1 MMADIGDM
9 VIYSYGCS
17 PVGNQ
22 KVVMSIGSKAED
34 PERLAAFVDW
44 LYSPE
49 GIRNNRAQ
57 TSGGMAGPEGLC
69 WEYGEDGPYLTD
81 FGKKALLGEDV
92 EVPEEWGKGTWSE
105 GISALN
111 YSTVA
116 SCELDEKG
124 YPYAYLLWDSVRN
137 MNISPLEIDW
147 REKMGAETT
156 MEYLQKN
163 NKILVSPGTGYMA
176 PQENSEMAAIRRQ
189 CRKVIQEYS
198 WNMVFAAD
206 EAEFNR
212 LYEQM
217 CKEVKELGYETMLDI
232 DLWNAKKKEDARWEA
247 VRNYEK

>member
-92 EVPEEWGKGTWSE
+92 EVPEDGGKVPGRKE
-105 GISALN
+105 
-111 YSTVA
+111 
-116 SCELDEKG
+116 
-124 YPYAYLLWDSVRN
+124 YPH
-137 MNISPLEIDW
+137 
-147 REKMGAETT
+147 
-156 MEYLQKN
+156 
-163 NKILVSPGTGYMA
+163 
-176 PQENSEMAAIRRQ
+176 
-189 CRKVIQEYS
+189 
-198 WNMVFAAD
+198 
-206 EAEFNR
+206 
-212 LYEQM
+212 
-217 CKEVKELGYETMLDI
+217 
-232 DLWNAKKKEDARWEA
+232 
-247 VRNYEK
+247 

>member
-1 MMADIGDM
+1 
-9 VIYSYGCS
+9 
-17 PVGNQ
+17 
-22 KVVMSIGSKAED
+22 MSIGSKAED

-116 SCELDEKG
+116 SCELQAVPEG
-124 YPYAYLLWDSVRN
+124 QSGGVRQAGGRHPPQRLQAY
-137 MNISPLEIDW
+137 E
-147 REKMGAETT
+147 
-156 MEYLQKN
+156 
-163 NKILVSPGTGYMA
+163 
-176 PQENSEMAAIRRQ
+176 
-189 CRKVIQEYS
+189 
-198 WNMVFAAD
+198 
-206 EAEFNR
+206 
-212 LYEQM
+212 
-217 CKEVKELGYETMLDI
+217 
-232 DLWNAKKKEDARWEA
+232 
-247 VRNYEK
+247 

>member
-81 FGKKALLGEDV
+81 FGKKPCWARMWRFRRNG
-92 EVPEEWGKGTWSE
+92 GKAPGQE
-105 GISALN
+105 R
-111 YSTVA
+111 
-116 SCELDEKG
+116 
-124 YPYAYLLWDSVRN
+124 YPH
-137 MNISPLEIDW
+137 
-147 REKMGAETT
+147 
-156 MEYLQKN
+156 
-163 NKILVSPGTGYMA
+163 
-176 PQENSEMAAIRRQ
+176 
-189 CRKVIQEYS
+189 
-198 WNMVFAAD
+198 
-206 EAEFNR
+206 
-212 LYEQM
+212 
-217 CKEVKELGYETMLDI
+217 
-232 DLWNAKKKEDARWEA
+232 
-247 VRNYEK
+247 

>member
-147 REKMGAETT
+147 REKWG
-156 MEYLQKN
+156 QKQPWN
-163 NKILVSPGTGYMA
+163 ICRKTIRSLFLRVPAIWLPRKILRWLLSGGSAGRLFRNIPGIWYL
-176 PQENSEMAAIRRQ
+176 PQMRRNSTVCMNKCA
-189 CRKVIQEYS
+189 RK
-198 WNMVFAAD
+198 
-206 EAEFNR
+206 
-212 LYEQM
+212 
-217 CKEVKELGYETMLDI
+217 
-232 DLWNAKKKEDARWEA
+232 
-247 VRNYEK
+247 